1 MRSRLTPLLFG
12 LLPFSTVLA
21 QDPSFGYAKS
31 LGTIMSIED
40 CADDASDRV
49 IAVGMFQ
56 GSRDLDLG
64 PAEHL
69 LTPGQAGNTGFITA
83 IQADGTMDWAR
94 AIGGTSSTNIYE
106 VHTADDGSITV
117 AGSFRGTVDLDPS
130 ASAAFPAT
138 ANGTWDIF
146 LARLDADGDF
156 MWGFDLGNTYDEF
169 SSSMALDGAG
179 NLILGVFVRGT
190 MDIDPSPATVNV
202 AGGSNGVGVLVKYDA
217 SGNYVWHKVMG
228 VAFQVLG
235 VLANGDIVTRHTFLN
250 ETVIG
255 EAPNTIT
262 IGEVGAASNHAYVR
276 SNALGEPQQHVLFQG
291 FNSFKSHV
299 AADGSITIAGNYTN
313 EIDLDPG
320 AGTDIHTPGGFM
332 DNFVIKLDDQW
343 DLAWGLVWGDESSDE
358 IEDLAVDGYGNV
370 YLVAPLYGPYDVDP
384 GAGEIILDHVSSSNA
399 YLLIL
404 DHVDGHVRSAERL
417 LGSDVGYIQIHGV
430 DVTSDGTVLTYGHF
444 RAAAPLDPWTNTT
457 TLTVQVELSEEVF
470 LCAFTQDIG
479 LRTMEED
486 RTMGYRIHPVPCNE
500 HLTVVGLSER
510 MRYRVLDI
518 QGRMVMS
525 GRVGSERT
533 VLDVSTIPTGV
544 YHLQLLGDAGVS
556 STRFVK
562 Q

>member
-1 MRSRLTPLLFG
+1 MLQRLYPLLLAST
-12 LLPFSTVLA
+12 LLTSAPA
-21 QDPSFGYAKS
+21 QDPTFGWAHS
-31 LGTIMSIED
+31 LGTIMSIQD
-40 CADDASDRV
+40 CADDSDDRV
-49 IAVGMFQ
+49 IAVGMFS

-106 VHTADDGSITV
+106 VLTADDGSITV

-130 ASAAFPAT
+130 ASVQFPAT

-156 MWGFDLGNTYDEF
+156 IWGFDLGNTFDEF
-169 SSSMALDGAG
+169 SSSMALDGGG
-179 NLILGVFVRGT
+179 NLILGLFVRGT
-190 MDIDPSPATVNV
+190 MDIDPGPAEVNV

-217 SGNYVWHKVMG
+217 SGNYVWHNVMG
-228 VAFQVLG
+228 VAFEVLG
-235 VLANGDIVTRHTFLN
+235 VLANGDIVSRHSFSN

-255 EAPNTIT
+255 ETPNTIT
-262 IGEVGAASNHAYVR
+262 VGEAGVTSNHAYVR
-276 SNALGEPQQHVLFQG
+276 SNAQGAPQQHVLFHG
-291 FNSFKSHV
+291 FNSFRSHV
-299 AADGSITIAGNYTN
+299 ASDGSITIAGNYTN

-320 AGTDIHTPGGFM
+320 TGTDIHTPGGFM

-343 DLAWGLVWGDESSDE
+343 DLAWGVAWGDESSDE

-384 GAGEIILDHVSSSNA
+384 GPGEIILDHVLSFNA

-404 DHVDGHVRSAERL
+404 DHVDGHVRSAARL
-417 LGSDVGYIQIHGV
+417 LGDDTGYIQIHGV
-430 DVTSDGTVLTYGHF
+430 AVTRDGTVLTYGHF

-457 TLTVQVELSEEVF
+457 TLTVQAELSEEVF
-470 LCAFTQDIG
+470 LCSFQQDIG
-479 LRTMEED
+479 LHTRDED
-486 RTMGYRIHPVPCNE
+486 QKMGFRVYPVPCNE
-500 HLTVVGLSER
+500 HLTVTGLSER
-510 MRYRVLDI
+510 VRYGIVDI
-518 QGRMVMS
+518 SGRMLMS
-525 GRVGSERT
+525 GNIGNEQVI
-533 VLDVSTIPTGV
+533 LDVSSIPSGV
-544 YHLQLLGDAGVS
+544 YNLQLHGGAGVS
-556 STRFVK
+556 SNRFIK